1 MKEKGKKKLVILYS
15 IIIILIIAIIIM
27 LSVIL
32 KTYKIKNESI
42 SSKNEVIKL
51 FVNKYVEE
59 KYLNHDLLKIFI
71 IYDNEEHKN
80 SNEIKMQYV
89 LAYTMNQNKK
99 TNVQMEEIK
108 KEYKYIFGE
117 VSDIDFS
124 ILERYKPYYK
134 YNIEKEKVEI
144 KDFEED
150 NTYEKYNYK
159 ILDVQN
165 EENIYKINMELIKQ
179 NLVEKN
185 EEKMANATLTLKTEG
200 NEVYLVDY
208 NEYN

>member
-1 MKEKGKKKLVILYS
+1 MNINKLP
-15 IIIILIIAIIIM
+15 
-27 LSVIL
+27 
-32 KTYKIKNESI
+32 
-42 SSKNEVIKL
+42 
-51 FVNKYVEE
+51 
-59 KYLNHDLLKIFI
+59 YLNYPNPRLRR
-71 IYDNEEHKN
+71 KN
-80 SNEIKMQYV
+80 YQILNGI
-89 LAYTMNQNKK
+89 LT
-99 TNVQMEEIK
+99 K
-108 KEYKYIFGE
+108 KEYKDIFGE

>member
-89 LAYTMNQNKK
+89 LAYTINQNKK

-108 KEYKYIFGE
+108 KEYKDIFGE

-200 NEVYLVDY
+200 NDVYLVDY

>member
-108 KEYKYIFGE
+108 KEYKDIFGE

-124 ILERYKPYYK
+124 ILERYKTYYK

-200 NEVYLVDY
+200 NDVYLVDY

>member
-71 IYDNEEHKN
+71 IYYNEEHKN

-89 LAYTMNQNKK
+89 LAYTINQNKK

-108 KEYKYIFGE
+108 KEYKDIFGE

>member
-108 KEYKYIFGE
+108 KEYKDIFGE

-165 EENIYKINMELIKQ
+165 EE
-179 NLVEKN
+179 
-185 EEKMANATLTLKTEG
+185 KMANATLTLKTEG

>member
-89 LAYTMNQNKK
+89 LAYIMNQNKK

-108 KEYKYIFGE
+108 KEYKDIFGE

-200 NEVYLVDY
+200 NDVYLVDY

>member
-89 LAYTMNQNKK
+89 LAYTINQNKK
-99 TNVQMEEIK
+99 TNVQMEEII
-108 KEYKYIFGE
+108 KEYKYISGE

>member
-108 KEYKYIFGE
+108 KEYKDIFGE

-185 EEKMANATLTLKTEG
+185 EEKRANATLTLKTEG

>member
-108 KEYKYIFGE
+108 KEYKDIFGE

-150 NTYEKYNYK
+150 NYK

>member
-59 KYLNHDLLKIFI
+59 KYLNHDLLRIFI

-89 LAYTMNQNKK
+89 LAYTINQNKK

-108 KEYKYIFGE
+108 KEYKDIFGE

>member
-71 IYDNEEHKN
+71 IYDNEEHKS

-89 LAYTMNQNKK
+89 LAYTINQNKK

-108 KEYKYIFGE
+108 KEYKDIFGE

-200 NEVYLVDY
+200 NDVYLVDY

>member
-89 LAYTMNQNKK
+89 LAYNINQNKK

-108 KEYKYIFGE
+108 KEYKDIFGE

>member
-15 IIIILIIAIIIM
+15 IIKILIIAIIIM

-89 LAYTMNQNKK
+89 LAYTINQNKK

-108 KEYKYIFGE
+108 KEYKDIFGE

>member
-99 TNVQMEEIK
+99 TNVQMEETK
-108 KEYKYIFGE
+108 KEYKDIFGE

-200 NEVYLVDY
+200 NDVYLVDY

>member
-89 LAYTMNQNKK
+89 LAYSMNQNKK

-108 KEYKYIFGE
+108 KEYKDIFGE

>member
-108 KEYKYIFGE
+108 KEYKDIFGE

-179 NLVEKN
+179 TLVEKN

>member
-99 TNVQMEEIK
+99 KNVQMEEIK
-108 KEYKYIFGE
+108 KEYKDIFGE

>member
-89 LAYTMNQNKK
+89 LAYTINQNKK

-108 KEYKYIFGE
+108 KEYKDIFGE

-165 EENIYKINMELIKQ
+165 EENIYIINMELIKQ

>member
-89 LAYTMNQNKK
+89 LAYTINQNKK

-108 KEYKYIFGE
+108 KEYKDIFGE

-150 NTYEKYNYK
+150 NTYEIYNYK

>member
-108 KEYKYIFGE
+108 KEYKDIFGE

-200 NEVYLVDY
+200 NDVYLVDY

>member
-59 KYLNHDLLKIFI
+59 NYLNHDLLKIFI

-108 KEYKYIFGE
+108 KEYKDIFGE

>member
-59 KYLNHDLLKIFI
+59 KYLNHDLLKKFI

-108 KEYKYIFGE
+108 KEYKDIFGE

>member
-89 LAYTMNQNKK
+89 LAYTINQNKK
-99 TNVQMEEIK
+99 TNVQIEEIK
-108 KEYKYIFGE
+108 KEYKDIFGE

>member
-15 IIIILIIAIIIM
+15 IIIILIIDIIIM

-89 LAYTMNQNKK
+89 LAYTINQNKK

-108 KEYKYIFGE
+108 KEYKDIFGE

>member
-89 LAYTMNQNKK
+89 LAYTINQNKK

-108 KEYKYIFGE
+108 KEYKDIFGE

-185 EEKMANATLTLKTEG
+185 EEKMANATLALKTEG
-200 NEVYLVDY
+200 NEEYLVDY

>member
-89 LAYTMNQNKK
+89 LAYTINQNKK

-108 KEYKYIFGE
+108 KEYKDIYGE

>member
-89 LAYTMNQNKK
+89 LAYTINQNKK

-108 KEYKYIFGE
+108 KEYKDIFGE

-144 KDFEED
+144 KYLEED

>member
-108 KEYKYIFGE
+108 KEYKDIFGE

-124 ILERYKPYYK
+124 ILERYMPYYK

>member
-89 LAYTMNQNKK
+89 LAYTINQNKK

-108 KEYKYIFGE
+108 KEYKDIFGE

-134 YNIEKEKVEI
+134 YNIEKEEVEI
-144 KDFEED
+144 KDFEEN

>member
-108 KEYKYIFGE
+108 KEYKDIFGE
-117 VSDIDFS
+117 ASDIDFS

-200 NEVYLVDY
+200 NDVYLVDY

>member
-89 LAYTMNQNKK
+89 LAYTINQNKK
-99 TNVQMEEIK
+99 TNVEMEEIK
-108 KEYKYIFGE
+108 KEYKDIFGE

>member
-89 LAYTMNQNKK
+89 LAYTINQNKK

-108 KEYKYIFGE
+108 KEYKDIFGE

-150 NTYEKYNYK
+150 NTHEKYNYK

>member
-89 LAYTMNQNKK
+89 LAYTINQNKK

-108 KEYKYIFGE
+108 KEYKDIFGE

-150 NTYEKYNYK
+150 NTYEKYNYM

>member
-108 KEYKYIFGE
+108 KEYKDIFGE
-117 VSDIDFS
+117 GSDIDFS

-200 NEVYLVDY
+200 NDVYLVDY

>member
-32 KTYKIKNESI
+32 KTYKIKNELI

-89 LAYTMNQNKK
+89 LAYTINQNKK

-108 KEYKYIFGE
+108 KEYKDIFGE